1 MKTAGIIA
9 EYNPFHTGHEY
20 QISQVREALGA
31 DYVIIA
37 MSGDFVQRGTPALF
51 SKYTRAEMALKC
63 GADLVLELPVAAA
76 TASAEFFARG
86 GIQLLDRL
94 GVTDFLCFGSEC
106 GDTNV
111 LMDLAE
117 ILTRE
122 PEDFQNM
129 LRQKLKEG
137 FTFPKA
143 RSLALSA
150 LFPGFSDYQQIL
162 SSPNN
167 ILGIEYCKAIL
178 REKSPIRPVA
188 IKREGNEYH
197 DTTLTERIFPSAS
210 AIRSAITNAPD
221 LSSAL
226 PHNVADQFLPASC
239 RELFLREISRNHFI
253 LENDLDALYRY
264 CLLSE
269 TEDSLCTYLDLSHS
283 LARRILSCK
292 DQYETFS
299 QFTEVL
305 KTKEINRTR
314 IQRALLHMLLHIRKV
329 PEQIPYAR
337 VLGFRRDSS
346 ALLGEIKKKSR
357 IPLLTKL
364 PDAPKQLDGNSEA
377 IDLLNETTFAS
388 NLYESILAQ
397 KNNKAY
403 IHEYRQQIV
412 IV

>member
-1 MKTAGIIA
+1 MQEMKPVKEGK
-9 EYNPFHTGHEY
+9 
-20 QISQVREALGA
+20 VREIY
-31 DYVIIA
+31 DN
-37 MSGDFVQRGTPALF
+37 GD
-51 SKYTRAEMALKC
+51 S
-63 GADLVLELPVAAA
+63 
-76 TASAEFFARG
+76 
-86 GIQLLDRL
+86 
-94 GVTDFLCFGSEC
+94 
-106 GDTNV
+106 
-111 LMDLAE
+111 
-117 ILTRE
+117 
-122 PEDFQNM
+122 
-129 LRQKLKEG
+129 
-137 FTFPKA
+137 
-143 RSLALSA
+143 
-150 LFPGFSDYQQIL
+150 
-162 SSPNN
+162 
-167 ILGIEYCKAIL
+167 
-178 REKSPIRPVA
+178 
-188 IKREGNEYH
+188 
-197 DTTLTERIFPSAS
+197 
-210 AIRSAITNAPD
+210 
-221 LSSAL
+221 
-226 PHNVADQFLPASC
+226 
-239 RELFLREISRNHFI
+239 
-253 LENDLDALYRY
+253 
-264 CLLSE
+264 
-269 TEDSLCTYLDLSHS
+269 LDLSHS

-305 KTKEINRTR
+305 KTKEITRTR